1 MVILSVKITRRGRVT
16 DIKEG
21 LAEISKKI
29 ALVGWPE
36 TATYDNGTPVAL
48 VAAANEYGRYA
59 RPFITPTMQ
68 AQRNTW
74 LQLLANGAVLVMN
87 GRQSMEQVLE
97 VVAAQA
103 HGDIVKTISNTN
115 TPPLKESTIKNRQWR
130 MNKEGRTGSLTKPL
144 IDSAKMLNTLTYSVE
159 DK

>member
-1 MVILSVKITRRGRVT
+1 MAALSVKVTRRGRVT
-16 DIKEG
+16 GIKEG
-21 LAEISKKI
+21 LKDISKKV
-29 ALVGWPE
+29 AVVGWPE
-36 TATYDNGTPVAL
+36 NATYNNGTPVAL

-59 RPFITPTMQ
+59 RPFIRPTML

-87 GRQSMEQVLE
+87 GSQSMEQVLE
-97 VVAAQA
+97 AVAAQA
-103 HGDIVKTISNTN
+103 HGDIVKTISNIT

-144 IDSAKMLNTLTYSVE
+144 IDSEKMLNTLTYSVE